1 MIADIIAEDR
11 DGNPILMVE
20 IKAAVSSRED
30 FLTFLGCF
38 LDVVPRLEYAMFVD
52 LEQIRLVKAGFE
64 NPETPLVTLNSL
76 EILRFYDPD
85 FAGKDSHYVSR
96 MIFRDYVGTLVEAWL
111 HDLAYHWKSDTPPG
125 TKELSG
131 TGLLDRLEGG
141 MTRSDVQL
149 AVYRV
154 R

>member
-76 EILRFYDPD
+76 EVLRFYAPD
-85 FAGKDSHYVSR
+85 FEGKNSR
-96 MIFRDYVGTLVEAWL
+96 YGSRRIFRDYVGTLVEAWL
-111 HDLAYHWKSDTPPG
+111 RDLAYHWKSEAPPG
-125 TKELSG
+125 TEELSG
-131 TGLLDRLEGG
+131 TGLLERLEGG
-141 MTRSDVQL
+141 MTKSDVKV
-149 AVYRV
+149 AVNTIR
-154 R
+154 